1 MEPSI
6 IWISSYPKSGNTMM
20 RLFLAS
26 YFFTKNGKLENFTPL
41 KKISSFNHIKN
52 FEKITNFPSIKHFQE
67 KPEMISRYWQKAQVN
82 INEKLF
88 NKILFLKTH
97 NAQFKFNS
105 NFFTNNELTRS
116 FIYVVRDPRSV
127 LLSSISH
134 YGIADQI
141 SASEIITSDK
151 RLSYAT
157 DNGRLPEFLLSWR
170 THFVS
175 WHNFAKSNPDLG
187 LIIKYE
193 DLVLKSEETFLIVLK
208 FLLKKTGQRFDM
220 AKFKNAFESIN
231 FLKIKKMEKK
241 IGFFEKSENSDNFF
255 RLGKV
260 DEWKEKLNLEI
271 NSNIKRAFS
280 KEMKYL
286 GYI

>member
-1 MEPSI
+1 M
-6 IWISSYPKSGNTMM
+6 
-20 RLFLAS
+20 
-26 YFFTKNGKLENFTPL
+26 
-41 KKISSFNHIKN
+41 
-52 FEKITNFPSIKHFQE
+52 
-67 KPEMISRYWQKAQVN
+67 
-82 INEKLF
+82 
-88 NKILFLKTH
+88 
-97 NAQFKFNS
+97 
-105 NFFTNNELTRS
+105 LT
-116 FIYVVRDPRSV
+116 
-127 LLSSISH
+127 SISH